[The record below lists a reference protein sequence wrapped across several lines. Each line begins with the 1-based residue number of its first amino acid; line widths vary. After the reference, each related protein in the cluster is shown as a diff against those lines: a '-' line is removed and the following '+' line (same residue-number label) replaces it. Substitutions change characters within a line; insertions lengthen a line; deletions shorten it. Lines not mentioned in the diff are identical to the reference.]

1 MMDRRKFLYA
11 GAAAGIATLAPMR
24 PAGATSAAGA
34 FRLVRLS
41 GGTPPDAAARIRIWL
56 ETFVPAPVPV
66 LARFRLQALFD
77 GADGAL
83 APFHVWNQRS
93 GCTLGNSRCMSFT
106 ANASGV
112 RGLRIDYAL
121 EEGDLAACRREH
133 CATTS
138 LLRPRWL
145 PGRYVLAGP
154 RADGRP
160 VAAATWQ
167 TDPAQAGRLRT
178 VGGRA
183 PDFDYL
189 ALRVE
194 ALDA

>member
-11 GAAAGIATLAPMR
+11 GVAAGMATLAPLR
-24 PAGATSAAGA
+24 PAGATSPASA
-34 FRLVRLS
+34 FRLVRLADGAS
-41 GGTPPDAAARIRIWL
+41 PDAAARIRIWL
-56 ETFVPAPVPV
+56 EAFVPAPVPV

-77 GADGAL
+77 GADGAP

-93 GCTLGNSRCMSFT
+93 GCALGNSRCTSFV
-106 ANASGV
+106 ADAAGV

-121 EEGDLAACRREH
+121 EEGDLAACRRDH

-138 LLRPRWL
+138 LLRPRWR

-154 RADGRP
+154 HADGRP
-160 VAAATWQ
+160 VVAATWR
-167 TDPAQAGRLRT
+167 TDPAQPGRLR
-178 VGGRA
+178 GIDGRA